1 MSRLASRRANRLAV
15 SRATA
20 RTVGTTLHRSEVI
33 GAVPALL
40 ASAESLYNRT
50 RRAPTLTDWSISRQT
65 YAGAPRIVR
74 AGLDL
79 VARDR
84 VNTAMHVVRVVS
96 TAALLV
102 APPKWRLL
110 RAAASLASGTC
121 TALLSP
127 RERYGSDGADQ
138 ATAVVQISNGIG
150 RLGQTR
156 TGVVDAAVWN
166 VSLQSCLS
174 YAAAGWIKLA
184 GGSWRD
190 GSAVADILR
199 TRAYGNERMWR
210 LLDRR
215 PAVGRAL
222 TWTVLAFECAFPVVY
237 ILPPALVR
245 GVVVGALGFHLVNG
259 HAMGLWRFVF
269 AFASMHPQLM
279 ATTKD
284 RRGGMSMVTPLMA
297 VAATGGA
304 MAISVIASILRRRRV
319 LDQATMLMDTGAR
332 LGVDVVPGD
341 REKPIVVF
349 ENGLLGLPEHYAW
362 LRRSLHEAGYA
373 TVAYCRPGH
382 GASDDAVDGDVS
394 VPRAASNLAALVRA
408 VRSEHPG
415 VVLVG
420 HSLGGEIVRRTASMP
435 GATPVMGVIYLD
447 PTHPDQLSRSEAQRS
462 TVRDFSDNLASFDI
476 STRLSLGTFLTV
488 PAWIRTLPP
497 EAQARAADQFRDG
510 RLWRAGRK
518 EWAAM
523 RHDLAQGV
531 SVSPNPSMP
540 ALLVSAGRTL
550 QGDPDIGGLHR
561 EIIDAHSGQPLAQD
575 VIIDDVTHDSMLT
588 NPDHA
593 ARLARAVRRFL
604 DDIDRGRREGEGA
617 DPEAGVEERSG
628 PDPYDSPRERA
639 VA

>member
-1 MSRLASRRANRLAV
+1 MSRLPSSRVPRTVAPRV
-15 SRATA
+15 TD
-20 RTVGTTLHRSEVI
+20 RTVGSTLYRSEVI

-40 ASAESLYNRT
+40 ASAETLYNSA
-50 RRAPTLTDWSISRQT
+50 RRAPMLTDWSISRQT

-96 TAALLV
+96 NATLLV
-102 APPKWRLL
+102 APPKWRLV
-110 RAAASLASGTC
+110 RAAASLASGLS

-138 ATAVVQISNGIG
+138 ATAVVQISNGVA

-156 TGVVDAAVWN
+156 PRVVDAAVWN

-174 YAAAGWIKLA
+174 YTAAGWIKLA

-190 GSAVADILR
+190 GSAVTDILR

-210 LLDRR
+210 LLDRH
-215 PAVGRAL
+215 PAIGRAL
-222 TWTVLAFECAFPVVY
+222 TWTVLGFECAFPVVY
-237 ILPPALVR
+237 VLPPAAVR
-245 GVVVGALGFHLVNG
+245 GLMAGALGFHLVNG

-269 AFASMHPQLM
+269 AFASMHPHLT
-279 ATTKD
+279 ATTRD
-284 RRGGMSMVTPLMA
+284 RRTGMSTATPVMA

-304 MAISVIASILRRRRV
+304 MAVSVIASILRRQRV
-319 LDQATMLMDTGAR
+319 RKQTTVQVDTGAR
-332 LGVDVVPGD
+332 LGVEVEPGD
-341 REKPIVVF
+341 DSKPIVVF
-349 ENGLLGLPEHYAW
+349 ESGLLGLPEHYAW

-373 TVAYCRPGH
+373 TVAYCRPGY
-382 GASDDAVDGDVS
+382 GASGDADKGDVS
-394 VPRAASNLAALVRA
+394 VSRAATNLAALVRS
-408 VRSEHPG
+408 VRSDHRG

-420 HSLGGEIVRRTASMP
+420 HSLGGEIVRRVAEASDSI
-435 GATPVMGVIYLD
+435 AGVVYLD
-447 PTHPDQLSRSEAQRS
+447 PTHPDQLSRSEAQRA
-462 TVRDFSDNLASFDI
+462 TVRDFSDNLASFDV

-488 PAWIRTLPP
+488 PAWIRTLPS
-497 EAQARAADQFRDG
+497 EAQARAADQFRDS

-518 EWAAM
+518 EWTAM
-523 RHDLAQGV
+523 RHDLAQGAPV
-531 SVSPNPSMP
+531 RPNPSVA

-550 QGDPDIGGLHR
+550 QGDPDIRALHN
-561 EIIDAHSGQPLAQD
+561 EIIDAHAGHAL
-575 VIIDDVTHDSMLT
+575 VRNVVIDDVTHDSMLT

-593 ARLARAVRRFL
+593 ARLARMLRAFL
-604 DDIDRGRREGEGA
+604 DDLEPGGARSVVRGGGA
-617 DPEAGVEERSG
+617 GSDSGSRPESHEE
-628 PDPYDSPRERA
+628 A